1 MDPETVLKKQRL
13 NQWPIEATNPIGAK
27 LWDIEHRPEKNLRI
41 GFLREILIFCER
53 LCSEL
58 EQEENERTFLEKNQS
73 RGTQTIS
80 SSSWMKWN
88 SWLFPA
94 LEDFLHTFIL
104 WRTSQEV
111 LKSQWNPT
119 EMGKTKPWTMALWA
133 LFQGDWSE
141 QSHTEAEELI
151 ASHFQTCTRLSRRPK
166 ACHYCSLHA
175 KPHWNWVP
183 NFPAP
188 TRQGET
194 RQLSGSSPWKCQPWV
209 VKQPGFLKHFGFD
222 ITDIFQQTPSLRG
235 KKKRSWNFSTQL
247 YFWYISTEIALHL
260 TAFRA

>member
-1 MDPETVLKKQRL
+1 MVLKKQRL

-175 KPHWNWVP
+175 KPHWNCESQ
-183 NFPAP
+183 
-188 TRQGET
+188 TSRHQQGREKPDSSLVAAHENVSHG
-194 RQLSGSSPWKCQPWV
+194 LSSSQV
-209 VKQPGFLKHFGFD
+209 SSNILV
-222 ITDIFQQTPSLRG
+222 
-235 KKKRSWNFSTQL
+235 
-247 YFWYISTEIALHL
+247 L
-260 TAFRA
+260 T